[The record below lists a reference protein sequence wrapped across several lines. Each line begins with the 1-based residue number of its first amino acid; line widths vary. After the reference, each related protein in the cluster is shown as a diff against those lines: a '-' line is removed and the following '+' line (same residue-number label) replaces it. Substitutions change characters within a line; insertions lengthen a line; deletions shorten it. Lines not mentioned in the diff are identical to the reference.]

1 MVIRKGMERYNKKA
15 VSLVSPKALSET
27 PDEWD
32 DLESEASPP
41 SSVLS
46 VSGREDLISHAEL
59 IRQMAVEA
67 DQLCIQLEANR
78 TQALEEGRIKE
89 AFLLRHQIEDTKIM
103 SRKLHERAE
112 RRYYCGHNLRVK
124 AREIDVH
131 GLRVREALLRVEQ
144 ALRDMLLQ
152 SATNLRVIV
161 GRGNHSVNKIPVLK
175 MAVLKAMRRHGISA
189 QVDSS
194 NPGVVIITLP
204 S

>member
-1 MVIRKGMERYNKKA
+1 MDVPAVIPLPEDPSGLIAEQDEQQTSASAHEDAIPQCHIPDALPAVDHISDELKYNKKA

-78 TQALEEGRIKE
+78 KQALEEGRIKE

-103 SRKLHERAE
+103 SRRLHERAE
-112 RRYYCGHNLRVK
+112 RRYYCG
-124 AREIDVH
+124 
-131 GLRVREALLRVEQ
+131 G
-144 ALRDMLLQ
+144 
-152 SATNLRVIV
+152 
-161 GRGNHSVNKIPVLK
+161 
-175 MAVLKAMRRHGISA
+175 
-189 QVDSS
+189 
-194 NPGVVIITLP
+194 
-204 S
+204 